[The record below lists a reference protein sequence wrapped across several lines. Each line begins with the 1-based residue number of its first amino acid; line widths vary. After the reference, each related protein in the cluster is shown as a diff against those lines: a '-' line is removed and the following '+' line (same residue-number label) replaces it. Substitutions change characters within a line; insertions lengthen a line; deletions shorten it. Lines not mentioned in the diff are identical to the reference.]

1 MLTNVYAHVLIIN
14 FFLGENINN
23 IVIIPSEIP
32 LISSEDFILPA
43 DVSFLIS
50 AFDPSGTRIRM
61 TLDVTLSKF
70 NEALG
75 LHGMISILEQIK
87 GLAGACKKITA
98 SATEVLNNM

>member
-1 MLTNVYAHVLIIN
+1 MLTNVYTHDIVLMIIN

-32 LISSEDFILPA
+32 LISSENFILPA

-61 TLDVTLSKF
+61 TLDVTLSEF
-70 NEALG
+70 DEAFG
-75 LHGMISILEQIK
+75 LHGYMCL
-87 GLAGACKKITA
+87 
-98 SATEVLNNM
+98 